1 MKRRKLW
8 LQRRRNRRDTA
19 VLGALLLGDIYTF
32 DIWHR
37 IGGNIGEIYL
47 SLSRLE
53 QLGLVWSDLV
63 EALGF
68 EPRKRYGITKRTLDK
83 IHWESR

>member
-1 MKRRKLW
+1 MRLKLW
-8 LQRRRNRRDTA
+8 LRRRQDRHDIA
-19 VLGALLLGDIYTF
+19 VLGALLLGDIYPF

-37 IGGNIGEIYL
+37 IGGNMGKIYL

-53 QLGLVWSDLV
+53 QKGLIWSDLV